1 VLRCFPHCCPEHTE
15 SPFCASSLGVDVAG
29 SVKFLQQAIVLL
41 HFEASY
47 EPAIVCGDLL
57 DAHHIESSLRT
68 DSNPR
73 GEWIPTDAVAI
84 HDDHVEFEYNVD
96 AEKGW
101 NYRWLGGSSTQ
112 QRRCWHCIK
121 AYVLVQVEGPER
133 SRKLQVVA
141 IAQSPPFVVMS
152 YRRACKSCQ
161 KKSRADPVLSTTSRE
176 ACECEGIYRLGDTHL
191 DEIISTG
198 ATHVAILPQWQAAAS
213 SRNKP
218 TTEDMERH
226 LGLLYGVLTSTPAA
240 IALDSAL
247 FQQTLGLLCDDGK
260 ATPNQPT
267 SQTNTP
273 TTSVLLALLRGRAAS
288 DLFLRRHAAVIL
300 DQHDL
305 FRLYERWLGQLYD
318 IVDAAVRPTHD
329 TAAVYFESLAAIST
343 ASTTSSPTGFEAF
356 VAQLR
361 EVYLALEYTP
371 PRMDLSSSSLA
382 WDGTWRFHSPAFQV
396 DSSGLM
402 TSVLTVVRSLSM
414 GLGFHLVLSPPSLF
428 VRSEL
433 ALFSTIWSE
442 FVLDGKPR
450 VLRVFPNG
458 ESTMSNAGGLMYGD
472 YMGFTIDANRT
483 LCVDVVCWPVQG
495 GTASCYVIRL
505 VLRRSLPHFLQISAT
520 VQVTHKVT
528 DQITWNMTAAERMD
542 VLRRYTLATV
552 LVVEVG

>member
-1 VLRCFPHCCPEHTE
+1 MKYLRPHRTNGSKVLRCFPHCCPEHTE
-15 SPFCASSLGVDVAG
+15 SPFCASSLGVDVGG

-47 EPAIVCGDLL
+47 EPAIDCGDLL

-133 SRKLQVVA
+133 SRKFQVVA

-198 ATHVAILPQWQAAAS
+198 ATHVAILPHWQASAS

-267 SQTNTP
+267 SQTDTP

-361 EVYLALEYTP
+361 EVYL
-371 PRMDLSSSSLA
+371 
-382 WDGTWRFHSPAFQV
+382 
-396 DSSGLM
+396 
-402 TSVLTVVRSLSM
+402 
-414 GLGFHLVLSPPSLF
+414 

-433 ALFSTIWSE
+433 ALYSTIWSE

-520 VQVTHKVT
+520 VQVTHNVT

-552 LVVEVG
+552 LVVEVGYQRVVDSEEGNVWV

>member
-1 VLRCFPHCCPEHTE
+1 MKYLRPHRTNGSKVLRCFPHCCPEHTE
-15 SPFCASSLGVDVAG
+15 SPFCASSLGVDVGG

-84 HDDHVEFEYNVD
+84 H
-96 AEKGW
+96 
-101 NYRWLGGSSTQ
+101 
-112 QRRCWHCIK
+112 

-133 SRKLQVVA
+133 SRKFQVVA

-267 SQTNTP
+267 SQTDTP

-361 EVYLALEYTP
+361 EVYL
-371 PRMDLSSSSLA
+371 
-382 WDGTWRFHSPAFQV
+382 
-396 DSSGLM
+396 
-402 TSVLTVVRSLSM
+402 
-414 GLGFHLVLSPPSLF
+414 

-433 ALFSTIWSE
+433 ALYSTIWSE

-520 VQVTHKVT
+520 VQVTHNVT

-552 LVVEVG
+552 LVVEVGYQRVVDSEEGNVWV

>member
-1 VLRCFPHCCPEHTE
+1 MKPHSTSDECSLHEAVVCMWMSCLQHEVPQVLRCFPHCCPEHTE
-15 SPFCASSLGVDVAG
+15 SPFCASSLGVDVGG

-84 HDDHVEFEYNVD
+84 H
-96 AEKGW
+96 
-101 NYRWLGGSSTQ
+101 
-112 QRRCWHCIK
+112 
-121 AYVLVQVEGPER
+121 VEGPER

-361 EVYLALEYTP
+361 EVYL
-371 PRMDLSSSSLA
+371 
-382 WDGTWRFHSPAFQV
+382 
-396 DSSGLM
+396 
-402 TSVLTVVRSLSM
+402 
-414 GLGFHLVLSPPSLF
+414 

-433 ALFSTIWSE
+433 ALYSTIWSE

-520 VQVTHKVT
+520 VQVTHNVT

-552 LVVEVG
+552 LVVEVGYQRVVDSEEGNVWV